1 MKPFKKFFRAEFT
14 ILLAAILLFAPGWVR
29 AQTNDAVLQS
39 IDNRPLDSS
48 GKPPENKLDLAMGS
62 PFTLSYLVENTQ
74 FNLDRTFLIIGAR
87 AENDTAKEGTAVAGR
102 KRTDQDW
109 LLEEG
114 SKAMW
119 VTGISGPS
127 HHQEVI
133 LRGRLEEKG
142 DSLLLRGYQLMQIG
156 PDREKGVTLLQGE
169 YVFYDLPGSKSN
181 TCPVELSGDSVEI
194 VYYNPF
200 ESVILR
206 AVKPGAARL
215 KIYTLWWRDVESKF
229 LAEYEIAV
237 K

>member
-1 MKPFKKFFRAEFT
+1 MKVLRTTIITEYALFLVALLLFVPGCLRAEKD
-14 ILLAAILLFAPGWVR
+14 
-29 AQTNDAVLQS
+29 NNVLQS
-39 IDNRPLDSS
+39 INGQPLDSS
-48 GKPPENKLDLAMGS
+48 SEQPENKLDLAMGS
-62 PFTLSYLVENTQ
+62 PFTLSYLIEYKQ

-87 AENDTAKEGTAVAGR
+87 AENDKTKEGTAVSGR

-109 LLEEG
+109 LLQEG

-127 HHQEVI
+127 HHQKVI

-142 DSLLLRGYQLMQIG
+142 DSLLLQGYQQMQIG
-156 PDREKGVTLLQGE
+156 PDHEKGVALLQGE

-194 VYYNPF
+194 VYYDPF

-206 AVKPGAARL
+206 AVKPGVARL

>member
-1 MKPFKKFFRAEFT
+1 MKVFRAT
-14 ILLAAILLFAPGWVR
+14 IMTEYALILAALLLFVPGCLR
-29 AQTNDAVLQS
+29 AEKNNNVLQS
-39 IDNRPLDSS
+39 INGQPLDSS
-48 GKPPENKLDLAMGS
+48 SQPPENKLDLAMGS
-62 PFTLSYLVENTQ
+62 PFTLSYLIEYKQ

-87 AENDTAKEGTAVAGR
+87 AENDTAKEGAAVSGR

-119 VTGISGPS
+119 VTGISGPP

-142 DSLLLRGYQLMQIG
+142 ASLLLQGYQLMKIG
-156 PDREKGVTLLQGE
+156 PDHEKGVALRQGE

-200 ESVILR
+200 ESIILR
-206 AVKPGAARL
+206 AVKPGKTRL

-229 LAEYEIAV
+229 LAEFEIAV